1 MLPNSSCA
9 RVTLT
14 PTIPASSSDDKQSRI
29 TVSQM
34 DEADTPWT
42 TSMSSSSH
50 TNNPSS
56 SSNPNNDGTTSPSG
70 GDNPTIAPFS
80 PSQRTSTTKAGVPG
94 SRSSILVYQK
104 SPLLVATPPQVTRA
118 LAYSHPFILPLN
130 HVAGLLSWTTGDPWS
145 SFLLLTAFW
154 FGVLYGD
161 DVVRWTGPLVVVVG
175 LILGMYSRRYS
186 PLSSTLWSGQEKKVK
201 RRRPESEQRKSL
213 DEILET
219 LQTFTGRCDVLLDP
233 FLRLTEFLSTQSS
246 ATSATT
252 RPALTSLFLRILALT
267 PFWVLLTLPPLHI
280 ITTKRLLLTFGTVG
294 LSYHSRPA
302 RVTRTLLWRSRTIRS
317 LLSLITGLTFTGP
330 VLPAPPTT
338 TPQTPTTRTKDLKP
352 QGPTQANAKPGVRF
366 AFTLYEN
373 QRRWLGLGWTASLL
387 AYERQAW
394 TDEHLTE
401 TPDLTTFSL
410 PDTESETTKWR
421 WVPSSEWRV
430 EGAAMKKGE
439 EEREKSAKRIGGGG
453 GGDDVGW
460 VYYDNKW
467 RDPRKVDGW
476 DRYTRRRKWVRDAEL
491 VEVSAEEGE
500 GDGVEGVVTAT
511 GSGTR
516 SSGGEEEGEGGS
528 VSSTTAAKR
537 KGWFG
542 GGNGSGT
549 PKKPGRVKPVK
560 KDRSDAGSGKAG
572 SLESVRSRDDSGD
585 DVHTPHNARYD
596 REFQWDRSIGEGVME
611 GLS

>member
-1 MLPNSSCA
+1 MGL
-9 RVTLT
+9 RKKLQQKLT
-14 PTIPASSSDDKQSRI
+14 RKCD
-29 TVSQM
+29 V
-34 DEADTPWT
+34 DTPWT
-42 TSMSSSSH
+42 TSMSSH
-50 TNNPSS
+50 NPTSS
-56 SSNPNNDGTTSPSG
+56 STPNPNDGTTSNA

-80 PSQRTSTTKAGVPG
+80 PSQQTASTKAG

-145 SFLLLTAFW
+145 SFLMLTAFW

-161 DVVRWTGPLVVVVG
+161 DVIRWAGPVVVVVG
-175 LILGMYSRRYS
+175 LILGMYTRRYS
-186 PLSSTLWSGQEKKVK
+186 PLSSTLWSGQENKEGK

-213 DEILET
+213 DEILDT

-267 PFWVLLTLPPLHI
+267 PFWILLTLPPLHVV
-280 ITTKRLLLTFGTVG
+280 TAKRVLLVFGTIG
-294 LSYHSRPA
+294 LSWHSRPA
-302 RVTRTLLWRSRTIRS
+302 RVTRTILWRSRTVRN
-317 LLSLITGLTFTGP
+317 LLSVLTGLTFTGP
-330 VLPAPPTT
+330 PLAAPAPQALTT
-338 TPQTPTTRTKDLKP
+338 NPNTRSINKDPKTQ

-401 TPDLTTFSL
+401 TPDITLFSL

-421 WVPSSEWRV
+421 WVPRSDWKV
-430 EGAAMKKGE
+430 EGAVTEK
-439 EEREKSAKRIGGGG
+439 ERSAKRIGGGG

-467 RDPRKVDGW
+467 RDGRRVDGW

-491 VEVSAEEGE
+491 VEVDGE
-500 GDGVEGVVTAT
+500 GDEIVASNAVDGTAVAT
-511 GSGTR
+511 GAVGTG
-516 SSGGEEEGEGGS
+516 SDGDEGT
-528 VSSTTAAKR
+528 VSSTTAKR

-542 GGNGSGT
+542 NGSTT
-549 PKKPGRVKPVK
+549 PKKAREKGMGKG

-572 SLESVRSRDDSGD
+572 SVESVRSRDDSGD

>member
-14 PTIPASSSDDKQSRI
+14 PTTTASSSDEQSRI
-29 TVSQM
+29 DESQQLQQM
-34 DEADTPWT
+34 ESADTPWT
-42 TSMSSSSH
+42 TSMSSH
-50 TNNPSS
+50 NPTSS
-56 SSNPNNDGTTSPSG
+56 SSSPNNDGTTS
-70 GDNPTIAPFS
+70 DTNPTIAPFS
-80 PSQRTSTTKAGVPG
+80 PSQPTTTTKTGGAG

-130 HVAGLLSWTTGDPWS
+130 HIAGLLSWTTDDPWS
-145 SFLLLTAFW
+145 SFLLLIAFW

-161 DVVRWTGPLVVVVG
+161 DVVRWAGPVVVVVG
-175 LILGMYSRRYS
+175 LILGMYTRRCS
-186 PLSSTLWSGQEKKVK
+186 PLSSTLWTRAGQEKKVK

-267 PFWVLLTLPPLHI
+267 PIWILLTLPPLYI
-280 ITTKRLLLTFGTVG
+280 ITTKRVLLAVGTVG

-302 RVTRTLLWRSRTIRS
+302 RVTRTLLWRSRTVRNG
-317 LLSLITGLTFTGP
+317 LSVITGLNFTGP
-330 VLPAPPTT
+330 LPTAPTAPALTTKTKETKVPTPGVT
-338 TPQTPTTRTKDLKP
+338 
-352 QGPTQANAKPGVRF
+352 ANAKPGVRF

-401 TPDLTTFSL
+401 TPDITLFSL
-410 PDTESETTKWR
+410 PDTEHDTTKWR
-421 WVPSSEWRV
+421 WVPGSDWKV
-430 EGAAMKKGE
+430 EGASTEK
-439 EEREKSAKRIGGGG
+439 ERSAKRIGGGG

-491 VEVSAEEGE
+491 VEVGGEGE
-500 GDGVEGVVTAT
+500 ETAGADGGVDGAAVAT
-511 GSGTR
+511 GAITGSDGD
-516 SSGGEEEGEGGS
+516 EGS
-528 VSSTTAAKR
+528 ISSTTAKR

-542 GGNGSGT
+542 NGSTT
-549 PKKPGRVKPVK
+549 PKKSREKGMGKG
-560 KDRSDAGSGKAG
+560 KDRSDTGSGKAG